1 MTSITQ
7 NFWTYDL
14 TNSVLVID
22 SSFALT
28 SISLILITGTGTL
41 VGTVNSGGLAST
53 PVNLIIGMPVT
64 VYSDSNNVISG
75 LTIDAS
81 LGQVSIIGKQ

>member
-1 MTSITQ
+1 MTSIFQ
-7 NFWTYDL
+7 NLWTHDL

-41 VGTVNSGGLAST
+41 VGT
-53 PVNLIIGMPVT
+53 IIGGIFLM
-64 VYSDSNNVISG
+64 
-75 LTIDAS
+75 
-81 LGQVSIIGKQ
+81 K